1 MLLGQGVDPKDMLLN
16 NSTNPFNLLKK
27 SSFFISSGQIK
38 PTAWKS
44 HVGMEDM
51 DDVALG
57 LREALEAEHQWLL
70 ASIEEDSNGGSSLV
84 GKQITKGFF
93 IRAEWKGGSRIYIQ
107 SRIFEYHIF
116 VNR

>member
-27 SSFFISSGQIK
+27 SSFFISSGQ
-38 PTAWKS
+38 TTHDWKS

-70 ASIEEDSNGGSSLV
+70 ASIEEALPIGGSSLV
-84 GKQITKGFF
+84 GKERVFY
-93 IRAEWKGGSRIYIQ
+93 S
-107 SRIFEYHIF
+107 S
-116 VNR
+116 